1 MVCAAVAEN
10 DHGVEQSLTTN
21 LAVLAAIKET
31 AWCLMLRGEESYLSL
46 FTSTLPRGEIN
57 AKNVTT
63 NMLKYRASLNGENYL
78 SFRRMKYEKF
88 HVQSM

>member
-21 LAVLAAIKET
+21 LTVLAAKKET

-78 SFRRMKYEKF
+78 SFHRMKYEKF